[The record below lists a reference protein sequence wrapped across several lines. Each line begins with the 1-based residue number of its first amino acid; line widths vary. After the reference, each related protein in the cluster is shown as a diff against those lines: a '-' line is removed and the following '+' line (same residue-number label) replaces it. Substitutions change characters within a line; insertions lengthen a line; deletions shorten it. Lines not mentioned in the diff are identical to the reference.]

1 MRPQVHSPT
10 VGIFRY
16 LAPALLLLVPVSGWA
31 QQVIATVAVGT
42 HPIAVAVNPVTNKIY
57 VANCVR
63 SANWARATRGTVT
76 VIDGNSHA
84 TTEVPAGVCPTAV
97 AVNSVTNKIY
107 VANFGKVPLLGSCA
121 SCSDRGSVTVIDGA
135 TNAAI
140 MIAADSNV
148 RSPRAVTVNPVTNKI
163 YVANNWSGNVTV
175 IDGVDNSISR
185 VSMPGQPII
194 YHPYQ
199 PQPTYTES
207 HPYDVAVNPVTD
219 KVYVSS
225 FRSVSP
231 SEDTVVSVID
241 GATNATTAVTD
252 PRAVNPIAVAVNPV
266 SNKVYVANNGNPGG
280 TAGAS
285 FNVGSVTVVDGA
297 TNATANIADPF
308 AMVPH
313 AVVVNPTL
321 DKIYIANSNG
331 TVTAVDGLTN
341 SFMSITDQ
349 TGSVCCD
356 TLETRN
362 IALEAAGNHVY
373 VARGNITVIDGF
385 TNSTTTL
392 TDPSAVGPSAVA
404 VNPVTRRVYVVN
416 SNSNNVT
423 VIDGGP
429 PRTAPPAW
437 VRRNIMA
444 AAAKADFNAD
454 GKADLVWRHTSGAV
468 SLWKMNGVTPAEA
481 VSLTPTA
488 TPDWKPV
495 GSGDLDGDGKPEIVW
510 QNTDGRL
517 AAWFMS
523 GDTLQRSSYLNPVSP
538 GSPAWKVV
546 ALADMNQDG
555 KADLI
560 WQHDN
565 GSLAV
570 WYMDGVTLI
579 GWTFLTPAS
588 VEDTQWR
595 IVGAGDVDGDGMP
608 DLVWQH
614 SEGWVGAWIMSGA
627 QATAWLPLTPGQV
640 DPSWKIRAVI
650 DLNGDGQTDLVWQHR
665 DGWVCAW
672 LMIGAKVASMPFLV
686 SSTVDTSWQLVG
698 PR

>member
-1 MRPQVHSPT
+1 M
-10 VGIFRY
+10 
-16 LAPALLLLVPVSGWA
+16 
-31 QQVIATVAVGT
+31 
-42 HPIAVAVNPVTNKIY
+42 
-57 VANCVR
+57 
-63 SANWARATRGTVT
+63 
-76 VIDGNSHA
+76 
-84 TTEVPAGVCPTAV
+84 
-97 AVNSVTNKIY
+97 VNS
-107 VANFGKVPLLGSCA
+107 G
-121 SCSDRGSVTVIDGA
+121 
-135 TNAAI
+135 
-140 MIAADSNV
+140 
-148 RSPRAVTVNPVTNKI
+148 
-163 YVANNWSGNVTV
+163 
-175 IDGVDNSISR
+175 
-185 VSMPGQPII
+185 
-194 YHPYQ
+194 
-199 PQPTYTES
+199 
-207 HPYDVAVNPVTD
+207 
-219 KVYVSS
+219 
-225 FRSVSP
+225 
-231 SEDTVVSVID
+231 
-241 GATNATTAVTD
+241 
-252 PRAVNPIAVAVNPV
+252 
-266 SNKVYVANNGNPGG
+266 
-280 TAGAS
+280 
-285 FNVGSVTVVDGA
+285 
-297 TNATANIADPF
+297 
-308 AMVPH
+308 
-313 AVVVNPTL
+313 
-321 DKIYIANSNG
+321 
-331 TVTAVDGLTN
+331 
-341 SFMSITDQ
+341 
-349 TGSVCCD
+349 
-356 TLETRN
+356 
-362 IALEAAGNHVY
+362 
-373 VARGNITVIDGF
+373 
-385 TNSTTTL
+385 
-392 TDPSAVGPSAVA
+392 
-404 VNPVTRRVYVVN
+404 
-416 SNSNNVT
+416 SNNVT

-429 PRTAPPAW
+429 PRTTPPAW

-468 SLWKMNGVTPAEA
+468 SLWKMNGVTPAEV

-488 TPDWKPV
+488 APDWKPV

-595 IVGAGDVDGDGMP
+595 IVGAGDVDGDGKP

-672 LMIGAKVASMPFLV
+672 LMIGAKVASMPFLA
-686 SSTVDTSWQLVG
+686 SSRSTPAGNSWDLDRGESNDVVARTRMLSRRGLPDERARSEDGILARVG
-698 PR
+698 AHCGNPMRRRRSRKRGSELNCGSFRMPFRSSVASESMPHPGGRVLRRMYASSRSLYPRCRSPSRRYICAR